1 MLKKTIYSLK
11 EIDWVL
17 FFATVLVVSLGL
29 TTMHSFSGD
38 DPYFFR
44 HLMVIALSFFVFFGI
59 SLMNLRFL
67 RRTGF
72 VVILFLVMALTLIG
86 MLLFGEVTQGTQRWV
101 SIGPFSLQLSEL
113 AKLVLVILLA
123 KYFSK
128 RHIEIA
134 SFRHIFISGVYAVIF
149 FILIFL
155 QPDLGSAVII
165 FLIWLGMIM
174 VSGVS
179 LKHLGVVFLI
189 GVMAFAAMWSFA
201 LQDYQKERV
210 ISFIKPYADVEGSG
224 YHTRQSVIAIGSG
237 EMFGKGIGYGTQS
250 QLRFL
255 PEHHTDF
262 IFAAFAE
269 EWGFVGMA
277 LLFFLYGVII
287 WRLLVNAQKGE
298 TNFET
303 LFGIGLVVILISHIV
318 IHAGANLGMMPVTGT
333 TLPFMSFGGSHMVT
347 TFAALGMFMAMR
359 RYQRITSKEVIRE
372 EVTVT

>member
-1 MLKKTIYSLK
+1 M
-11 EIDWVL
+11 
-17 FFATVLVVSLGL
+17 
-29 TTMHSFSGD
+29 
-38 DPYFFR
+38 
-44 HLMVIALSFFVFFGI
+44 
-59 SLMNLRFL
+59 
-67 RRTGF
+67 
-72 VVILFLVMALTLIG
+72 
-86 MLLFGEVTQGTQRWV
+86 
-101 SIGPFSLQLSEL
+101 GPFSLQLSEL

-128 RHIEIA
+128 RHVEIA
-134 SFRHIFISGVYAVIF
+134 SFRHIFISGVYAIIF

-201 LQDYQKERV
+201 LQDYQKDRV
-210 ISFIKPYADVEGSG
+210 VSFIKPYADVEGSG

-333 TLPFMSFGGSHMVT
+333 TLPFMSFGGSHTIT

>member
-11 EIDWVL
+11 ELDWVL

-29 TTMHSFSGD
+29 ITMHSFSGD

-44 HLMVIALSFFVFFGI
+44 HLIVIALSFFVFFGI

-72 VVILFLVMALTLIG
+72 VVILFLLMTLALIG

-128 RHIEIA
+128 RHVEIA
-134 SFRHIFISGVYAVIF
+134 SFRHIFISGVYAIIF

-333 TLPFMSFGGSHMVT
+333 TLPFMSFGGSHTIT